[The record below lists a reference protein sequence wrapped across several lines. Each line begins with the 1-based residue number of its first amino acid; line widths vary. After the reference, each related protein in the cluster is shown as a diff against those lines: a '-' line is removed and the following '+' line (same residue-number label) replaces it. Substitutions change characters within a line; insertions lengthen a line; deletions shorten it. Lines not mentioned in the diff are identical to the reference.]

1 MQDISYKIT
10 IIVKNTDLTLIYSI
24 VEWAKLRTGTV
35 LIA

>member
-1 MQDISYKIT
+1 MQGIFYKIT

-24 VEWAKLRTGTV
+24 VEWAKSRTSIV

>member
-10 IIVKNTDLTLIYSI
+10 IIVKNTDLILIYSI